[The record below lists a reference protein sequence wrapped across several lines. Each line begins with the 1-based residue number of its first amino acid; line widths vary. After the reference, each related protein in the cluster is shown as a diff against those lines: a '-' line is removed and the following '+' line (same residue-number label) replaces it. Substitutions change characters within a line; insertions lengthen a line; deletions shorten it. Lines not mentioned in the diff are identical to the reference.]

1 MDAWLGI
8 AAILVG
14 LVSGFYGYP
23 LCRILLILAGFIEGY
38 VLGQSFVPVG
48 YPWIAPVIGIG
59 AAVVLAVLAYPLWSI
74 GVIVIGAALGFLI
87 FRNVMKNILNA
98 SRENSLGEAPLK

>member
-14 LVSGFYGYP
+14 LVSCFSGYP
-23 LCRILLILAGFIEGY
+23 LFRILLIIAGFIEGY
-38 VLGQSFVPVG
+38 VLGQSFVPAG
-48 YPWIAPVIGIG
+48 YAWLAPVIGIG

-74 GVIVIGAALGFLI
+74 GVIVIGAALGLLI
-87 FRNVMKNILNA
+87 FKECV
-98 SRENSLGEAPLK
+98 ETCT

>member
-1 MDAWLGI
+1 MDGWLGI

-14 LVSGFYGYP
+14 LVSCFSGYP
-23 LCRILLILAGFIEGY
+23 LFRILMIIAGFIEGY
-38 VLGQSFVPVG
+38 VLGQSFVSAG
-48 YPWIAPVIGIG
+48 YAWLAPVIGIG
-59 AAVVLAVLAYPLWSI
+59 AAVVLALLAYPLWSA

-87 FRNVMKNILNA
+87 FRNVLKNVRNA